1 MAGYLWCFTLSE
13 SYNAWR
19 IWLDNTSV
27 IFFGVGICIFKTLQV
42 SLVRNAK
49 ACILI
54 IKDYYIRDKA
64 HDELK

>member
-1 MAGYLWCFTLSE
+1 MLSGMG
-13 SYNAWR
+13 
-19 IWLDNTSV
+19 LDNTSV

>member
-1 MAGYLWCFTLSE
+1 MG
-13 SYNAWR
+13 
-19 IWLDNTSV
+19 LDNTSV
-27 IFFGVGICIFKTLQV
+27 IFFGVGIFIFKTLQV
-42 SLVRNAK
+42 NLVRNAK